1 MTLYRDPRDL
11 VAPAVLCVGERHH
24 VTLARSE
31 ARRLA
36 VTAGLGE
43 PAAWAVAIAVSEL
56 AQNIVQHANGPGTV
70 TVRPIRDRA
79 RQGLEIV
86 VEDHGPGIADVAR
99 ALEDDFST
107 AGGLGSGLP
116 AARRLMDEFEIV
128 SEPGKGTRVTAR
140 KWRR

>member
-1 MTLYRDPRDL
+1 MTLHRDPHDL
-11 VAPAVLCVGERHH
+11 GASVVLRISEPYH
-24 VTLARSE
+24 VTLARAE

-36 VTAGLGE
+36 IAADLAE

-56 AQNIVQHANGPGTV
+56 AQNILRHAGGPGTV
-70 TVRPIRDRA
+70 SITPVGNGGRL
-79 RQGLEIV
+79 GLEIV

-99 ALEDDFST
+99 ALEDDFPT
-107 AGGLGSGLP
+107 AGGLGNGLP

-140 KWRR
+140 KWHR